1 MILVFEIGF
10 ENIFERVILR
20 FEFLGRYK
28 PTPLKR
34 NLILEIRLPPK
45 QVGKLFLQGIFSFPG
60 SICFGMSA
68 PLNTTNSECFHRGLL
83 GDCVQD
89 FDWNFLISKIIL

>member
-34 NLILEIRLPPK
+34 NLVLEIQLPP
-45 QVGKLFLQGIFSFPG
+45 I
-60 SICFGMSA
+60 
-68 PLNTTNSECFHRGLL
+68 
-83 GDCVQD
+83 
-89 FDWNFLISKIIL
+89 

>member
-45 QVGKLFLQGIFSFPG
+45 QVGKLFLQGIFSFLG
-60 SICFGMSA
+60 GLCFGMSA
-68 PLNTTNSECFHRGLL
+68 PLNTINLDYFRPGLH
-83 GDCVQD
+83 GDCD
-89 FDWNFLISKIIL
+89 

>member
-1 MILVFEIGF
+1 MTLVLKIDF

-34 NLILEIRLPPK
+34 NLILETRLPPK
-45 QVGKLFLQGIFSFPG
+45 QVGKLFLRDIFSFPG

-68 PLNTTNSECFHRGLL
+68 PLNTTNSECFRRGLL